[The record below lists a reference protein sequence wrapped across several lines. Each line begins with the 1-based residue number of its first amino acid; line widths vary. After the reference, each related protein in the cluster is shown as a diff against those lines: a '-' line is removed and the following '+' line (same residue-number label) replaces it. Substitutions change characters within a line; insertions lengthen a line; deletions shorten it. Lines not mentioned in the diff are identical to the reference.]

1 LKRLILRAKLI
12 RYVTTIESQLTM
24 EKSLLDTDIFSEIL
38 KAKNPTVVE
47 NAVAYREH
55 FPQYTLSAVT
65 VTEMV
70 KGFQR
75 VGRLDAIERL
85 TTALAR
91 EEVLSLDH
99 ESAILAGQ
107 IYGELEREGMT
118 IGRADPFIAG
128 IALRNNLTLVT
139 GNTRH
144 FQRIV
149 LLGFPLSLQNWRG

>member
-1 LKRLILRAKLI
+1 M
-12 RYVTTIESQLTM
+12 M

-38 KAKNPTVVE
+38 KAKNLTVVE
-47 NAVAYREH
+47 NATAYRKK
-55 FPQYTLSAVT
+55 FPQYTLSSVT

-75 VGRLDAIERL
+75 LGRLDHVKNLA
-85 TTALAR
+85 TALAG
-91 EEVLSLDH
+91 EEVLPLDR

-107 IYGELEREGMT
+107 IYGELERAGMT
-118 IGRADPFIAG
+118 IGRADPLIAG
-128 IALRNNLTLVT
+128 IALHNDLPLVT

-149 LLGFPLSLQNWRG
+149 DLGFPLSLQDWRE